1 MASSQDQKSNPL
13 LVPGRRLPKQQ
24 RSRETVRQILEAT
37 VSMLEEEGF
46 SGVTMQKIADR
57 AGINVA
63 AVYSYFPNKYQVIAE
78 LSRRSVVE
86 RDEIRRRQ
94 FDELLLRDGDWVE
107 NFAESLRDLAKLR
120 AEQSGS
126 AAVMSALRST
136 PVLWQLSQEALETV
150 AERLEDF
157 LRRADPDF
165 DGDQRLRARVVSE
178 AVSALFDF
186 MQTSGKYDPDHI
198 LEEAIKLVRGYLRN
212 S

>member
-13 LVPGRRLPKQQ
+13 LVPGRRLPKQR

-37 VSMLEEEGF
+37 VDMLEEEGF

-78 LSRRSVVE
+78 LSRRLVAE

-94 FDELLLRDGDWVE
+94 FDELLLDEGDWVE
-107 NFAESLRDLAKLR
+107 KFSESLRDLAKLR
-120 AEQSGS
+120 TEQRGS

-136 PVLWQLSQEALETV
+136 PVLWELSQEALETV
-150 AERLEDF
+150 DERLSSVQAERLMRE
-157 LRRADPDF
+157 
-165 DGDQRLRARVVSE
+165 
-178 AVSALFDF
+178 
-186 MQTSGKYDPDHI
+186 SG
-198 LEEAIKLVRGYLRN
+198 VRP